1 MCVWDRIFGTG
12 FLVVAETQT
21 GCVDPPRLSVDLAGL
36 KGCRPMVDRGIDR
49 LIGLKFLLQPSDDWV
64 DGRS

>member
-1 MCVWDRIFGTG
+1 
-12 FLVVAETQT
+12 VVAETQT